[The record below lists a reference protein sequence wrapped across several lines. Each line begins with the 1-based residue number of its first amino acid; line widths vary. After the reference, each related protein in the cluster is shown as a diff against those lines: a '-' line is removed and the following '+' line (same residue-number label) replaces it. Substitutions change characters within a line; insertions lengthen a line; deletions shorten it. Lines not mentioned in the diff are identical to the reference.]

1 MPVLNIDSV
10 NDTCHT
16 EFNAATFELLGKFLQ
31 SFQIDVVFRL
41 SHTTAGLVYRN
52 ITTSNHYC

>member
-41 SHTTAGLVYRN
+41 SHTTAGLVYRY